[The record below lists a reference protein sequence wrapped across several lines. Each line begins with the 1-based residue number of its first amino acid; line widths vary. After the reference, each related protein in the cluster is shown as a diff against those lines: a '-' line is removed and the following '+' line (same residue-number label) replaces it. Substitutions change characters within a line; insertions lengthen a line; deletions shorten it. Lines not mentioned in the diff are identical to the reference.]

1 LAAKVKESLGVE
13 PELIRAAGGKF
24 EVVADGKLVYS
35 KLETNEFP
43 DETKLVEQLKAQ
55 A

>member
-1 LAAKVKESLGVE
+1 MAAKVKESMGVE

-43 DETKLVEQLKAQ
+43 EEDPLVAQLKEMA
-55 A
+55 